1 MNKVFLIGKVISNV
15 NFNFIINSKHNSI
28 ARFNIKSLNGQIINI
43 IAYDSLADFV
53 YSKVNL
59 DNLVFIYGYL
69 NEKGVVVK
77 ELKKLRIFD

>member
-1 MNKVFLIGKVISNV
+1 MNEVFLIGKVISNV

-59 DNLVFIYGYL
+59 DNLVFIFGYL
-69 NEKGVVVK
+69 NEKGVIVK
-77 ELKKLRIFD
+77 ELKKFHI

>member
-1 MNKVFLIGKVISNV
+1 MNEVFLIGKVIGNV

-43 IAYDSLADFV
+43 IAYNRLADFV

-59 DNLVFIYGYL
+59 NDLVFIYGYL
-69 NEKGVVVK
+69 SQKGVIVK
-77 ELKKLRIFD
+77 ECKKL

>member
-77 ELKKLRIFD
+77 ELKKLQIFN

>member
-1 MNKVFLIGKVISNV
+1 MNEVFLIGKVISNV

-59 DNLVFIYGYL
+59 DNLVFIHGYL
-69 NEKGVVVK
+69 SQRGVIVK
-77 ELKKLRIFD
+77 ECKKI